1 MGTGSC
7 LHAGSCPCLGL
18 PSFRGHKTLIDNTW
32 YQRPPGVP
40 QHIAAGGVVARRA
53 GAQVLIALAREKH
66 GADYVLPKGHVE
78 DGEQLEA
85 AARRE
90 IMEETGLQDLQLLE
104 SLGSA
109 ERLDFSRKAWKIT
122 HYFLYLTAET
132 DGVPTDAA
140 HHSGVWW
147 FALQALPQLF
157 WPEQQ
162 ALLADNIARIEAAVL
177 REA

>member
-1 MGTGSC
+1 MQAKAVCRC
-7 LHAGSCPCLGL
+7 LHG
-18 PSFRGHKTLIDNTW
+18 FRNRKTLIDNTW

-40 QHIAAGGVVARRA
+40 QHTAAGGVVARRA
-53 GAQVLIALAREKH
+53 GAQILIALAREKQR
-66 GADYVLPKGHVE
+66 ADYVLPKGHVE
-78 DGEQLEA
+78 AGEHLEA

-90 IMEETGLQDLQLLE
+90 IMEETGLQELQLLE

-109 ERLDFSRKAWKIT
+109 ERLDFSRRAWKIT

-162 ALLADNIARIEAAVL
+162 ALLADNCARIEAAVL
-177 REA
+177 RAA

>member
-1 MGTGSC
+1 MGSC

-147 FALQALPQLF
+147 FALHALPQLF

-177 REA
+177 RAA

>member
-32 YQRPPGVP
+32 YQRPPGVL

-53 GAQVLIALAREKH
+53 GAQVLVALAREKH

>member
-1 MGTGSC
+1 MQAKAVCRC
-7 LHAGSCPCLGL
+7 LHG
-18 PSFRGHKTLIDNTW
+18 FRNRKTLIDNTW

-40 QHIAAGGVVARRA
+40 QHTAAGGVVARRA
-53 GAQVLIALAREKH
+53 GAQILIALAREKQR
-66 GADYVLPKGHVE
+66 ADYVLPKGHVE
-78 DGEQLEA
+78 AGEHLEA

-109 ERLDFSRKAWKIT
+109 ERLDFSRRAWKIT
-122 HYFLYLTAET
+122 HYFLYLTAER

-162 ALLADNIARIEAAVL
+162 ALLADNCARIEAAVL
-177 REA
+177 RAA

>member
-1 MGTGSC
+1 MQANSVCRC
-7 LHAGSCPCLGL
+7 LHG
-18 PSFRGHKTLIDNTW
+18 FRNRKTLIDNTW

-40 QHIAAGGVVARRA
+40 QHTAAGGVVARRA
-53 GAQVLIALAREKH
+53 GAQILIALAREKQR
-66 GADYVLPKGHVE
+66 ADYVLPKGHVE
-78 DGEQLEA
+78 AGEQLEA

-104 SLGSA
+104 ALGSA
-109 ERLDFSRKAWKIT
+109 ERLDFSRRAWKIT

-162 ALLADNIARIEAAVL
+162 ALLADNCARIEAAVL
-177 REA
+177 RAA

>member
-1 MGTGSC
+1 MQAKAVCRC
-7 LHAGSCPCLGL
+7 LHG
-18 PSFRGHKTLIDNTW
+18 FRNRKTLIDNTW

-40 QHIAAGGVVARRA
+40 QHSAAGGVVARRA
-53 GAQVLIALAREKH
+53 SAQILIALAREKQR
-66 GADYVLPKGHVE
+66 ADYVLPKGHVE
-78 DGEQLEA
+78 AGEQLEA

-90 IMEETGLQDLQLLE
+90 IMEETGLQELQLLE

-109 ERLDFSRKAWKIT
+109 ERLDFSRRAWKIT

-162 ALLADNIARIEAAVL
+162 ALLADNCARIEAAVL
-177 REA
+177 RAA

>member
-1 MGTGSC
+1 MHSV
-7 LHAGSCPCLGL
+7 
-18 PSFRGHKTLIDNTW
+18 RGHKTLIDNTW

-147 FALQALPQLF
+147 FALHALPQLF

-177 REA
+177 RAA

>member
-32 YQRPPGVP
+32 YQRPPGVL

-53 GAQVLIALAREKH
+53 GAQVLVALAREKH

-147 FALQALPQLF
+147 FALHALPQLF
-157 WPEQQ
+157 WPEQH
-162 ALLADNIARIEAAVL
+162 ALLADNIARIEAVVL
-177 REA
+177 RAA